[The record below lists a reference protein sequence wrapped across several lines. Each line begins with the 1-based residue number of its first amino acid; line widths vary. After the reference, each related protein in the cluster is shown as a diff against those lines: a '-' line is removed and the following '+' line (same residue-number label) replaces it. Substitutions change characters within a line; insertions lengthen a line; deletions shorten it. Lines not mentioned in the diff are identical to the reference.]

1 MNAVS
6 DLKITKIHHWIG
18 GQKHD
23 GVDNKLSNVH
33 NPATGQISGHVQLA
47 SSAEVDAAVA
57 SAKAAFPAWA
67 NLPPLRRARILFKFL
82 ELLNQHRDD
91 LARLI
96 TAEHGKVFTDAQG
109 EVTRGIEIV
118 EFATG
123 IPQLLKSD
131 FTDQVSTNIDNWTL
145 RQPLG
150 VVAGIT
156 PFNFPVMVPAWMFPV
171 AIAAGNTFV
180 LKPSPI
186 DPSPSLLIAELLQK
200 AGLPDGVFNVV
211 QGDKDAV
218 NALLEHKDVQAV
230 SFVGSTP
237 IANYIYE
244 TGARHGKRVQALG
257 GAKNHLVVLPDADL
271 DQVVDAL
278 IGAAYGSAGERC
290 MAISVAVFVGDET
303 AEKVIPKLI
312 ERTKTLKVLNG
323 TNLDA
328 EMGPIV
334 TRAAHER
341 ISSYIDLGVKEG
353 AKLLVDGRQ
362 FDGRVAGEGTDT
374 DTSGGFWLGGTLFDH
389 VTPDHRI
396 YKEEI
401 FGPVLASVRV
411 KNFGEAIDL
420 INNHEF
426 GNGVSIYTRD
436 GNAAREF
443 GRRIQVG
450 MVGINVPIPVP
461 MAWHGFGGWKR
472 SLFGDAHAYG
482 EEGVRFY
489 TKQKSIMQR
498 WPDSIAKGA
507 EFSMPVSK

>member
-1 MNAVS
+1 MNQILQYINGASVS
-6 DLKITKIHHWIG
+6 GASQRFQDIT
-18 GQKHD
+18 
-23 GVDNKLSNVH
+23 
-33 NPATGQISGHVQLA
+33 NPATGQVTGRVQLA
-47 SSAEVDAAVA
+47 SGDDVAKAVA
-57 SAKAAFPAWA
+57 NAQAAFTSWSQV
-67 NLPPLRRARILFKFL
+67 PPLRRARIMFKFL
-82 ELLNQHRDD
+82 DLLNQHRDE
-91 LARLI
+91 LAKSI

-123 IPQLLKSD
+123 IPQLLKGD
-131 FTDQVSTNIDNWTL
+131 YTEQVSTNIDNWTM

-156 PFNFPVMVPAWMFPV
+156 PFNFPVMVPMWMYPV
-171 AIAAGNTFV
+171 AIACGNTFV

-186 DPSPSLLIAELLQK
+186 DPSPSLLQAELLK
-200 AGLPDGVFNVV
+200 EAGLPDGVFNVV
-211 QGDKDAV
+211 QGDKEAV
-218 NALLEHKDVQAV
+218 DALLDHPDVKAI

-244 TGARHGKRVQALG
+244 TGAHHGKRVQALG
-257 GAKNHLVVLPDADL
+257 GAKNHMVVMPDADV

-290 MAISVAVFVGDET
+290 MAISVAVMVGDIGQ
-303 AEKVIPKLI
+303 KIMPKLI
-312 ERTKTLKVLNG
+312 ERTKALKVLDG
-323 TNLDA
+323 MNLAA

-334 TRAAHER
+334 TQAAHDR
-341 ISSYIDLGVKEG
+341 ITGYIQAGVAEG

-362 FDGRVAGEGTDT
+362 FDAKQTGAGCEK
-374 DTSGGFWLGGTLFDH
+374 GFWMGGSLFDQ
-389 VTPDHRI
+389 VTPDMKI

-401 FGPVLASVRV
+401 FGPVLSCVHV
-411 KNFGEAIDL
+411 KDFAAAVDL
-420 INNHEF
+420 INAHEF
-426 GNGVSIYTRD
+426 GNGTSCFTRD
-436 GNAAREF
+436 GNVAREF
-443 GRRIQVG
+443 ARRIQVG

-472 SLFGDAHAYG
+472 SLFGDMHAYG

-498 WPDSIAKGA
+498 WPESIAKGA
-507 EFSMPVSK
+507 EFVMPTSK